1 MMNDCAHANSIKQSF
16 FQLAQACNT
25 SLDWNTAWQSDYSPH
40 WKEIKNNSAIEA
52 LDLLMSIIKF
62 YIWSR
67 FASYMFGDSPNINIM
82 SSHIFKRSFQTLKLI
97 ARRHPKATSI
107 ETSHSNIRCPAG
119 WELVLEQFVE

>member
-1 MMNDCAHANSIKQSF
+1 MTVLMQTQSNNPSFSSLKLVTHHSIGTLLGKVIILLIGKRSKTTM
-16 FQLAQACNT
+16 L
-25 SLDWNTAWQSDYSPH
+25 LR
-40 WKEIKNNSAIEA
+40 

-97 ARRHPKATSI
+97 ARRHPKSTSI